1 MTVRKPASLDLA
13 IGIAFAVVGVI
24 CFSLRPV
31 LIKLAYAYVV
41 DPVTLLALRMIFSA
55 PFFVA
60 VLLWSMRGSGSMPA
74 ISGRDVATMT
84 VLGLLSYYV
93 ASFLDFLGLQYISAG
108 LGRLLQFVYP
118 TVVVILSA
126 LFLGKRATRREIVA
140 LGLTYFGLVLVF
152 WHALGGEEL
161 NIWLGA
167 ALIFISATCYA
178 TYLVAGSAV
187 IARVGSVRFTAFAMI
202 VASLACVAQFFA
214 LRPVAALEL
223 PLPVYGYAL
232 AMAIFSTVIPG
243 FLVAEALR
251 RIGANHVAIIGALG
265 PVTAIVLGYLGLDE
279 LMTPLQIFG
288 AACVLIGVLIVSL
301 KEKVPAARHT

>member
-1 MTVRKPASLDLA
+1 MSQHKPAAVDLA
-13 IGIAFAVVGVI
+13 VGITFAIIGVI

-31 LIKLAYAYVV
+31 LIKLAYEYVV
-41 DPVTLLALRMIFSA
+41 DPVTLLALRMIFSV

-60 VLLWSMRGSGSMPA
+60 VLLWTARGSSLPA
-74 ISGRDVATMT
+74 ISGRDLAAMT

-108 LGRLLQFVYP
+108 LGRLLQFIYP

-126 LFLGKRATRREIVA
+126 LFLGKRATRREIAA

-152 WHALGGEEL
+152 WHALGGEER

-167 ALIFISATCYA
+167 ALIFTSATCYA

-187 IARVGSVRFTAFAMI
+187 ISRVGSVRFTAFAMI
-202 VASLACVAQFFA
+202 VASVACVAQFLA
-214 LRPVAALEL
+214 LRPLSALEL
-223 PLPVYGYAL
+223 PVPVYGYAL

-251 RIGANHVAIIGALG
+251 RIGANQVAIIGALG

-279 LMTPLQIFG
+279 LMTPLQFVG
-288 AACVLIGVLIVSL
+288 AACVLIGVLVVSIR
-301 KEKVPAARHT
+301 EKAAAPKRS